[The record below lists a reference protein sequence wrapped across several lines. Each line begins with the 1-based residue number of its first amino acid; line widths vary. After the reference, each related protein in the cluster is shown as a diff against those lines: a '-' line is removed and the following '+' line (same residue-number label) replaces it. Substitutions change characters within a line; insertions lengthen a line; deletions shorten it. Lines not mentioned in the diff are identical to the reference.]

1 MSPRYIQFSR
11 GKPNVRPLERRES
24 HHDVL
29 YVQSNPLTVKWRTN
43 PPSGNKTLH
52 ADIDGKNYDVSYLN
66 GTWGSCYNNV
76 GYSSDEL
83 YRRSRCL
90 PDTANPSYQ
99 WGFSTMMSGMFVFL
113 QFAWTITMYILWQD
127 AQFNSSLVQS
137 GYQMTPLRAAFALAK
152 AARRRTGMGEKQLV
166 RADTKELEQELYG
179 NPRARVKGTK
189 VEYGIFVQDAEDDD
203 DDDGDKGMR
212 RYRRSRLE
220 PSSSEVTLT

>member
-1 MSPRYIQFSR
+1 M
-11 GKPNVRPLERRES
+11 ERRES

-43 PPSGNKTLH
+43 PPPGNQTLH

-83 YRRSRCL
+83 ARRSRCL

-99 WGFSTMMSGMFVFL
+99 WGFSTMMSGLFVFL

-212 RYRRSRLE
+212 RRYRRSRLE